1 MVRVVA
7 VGQTKTKPRAA
18 TTAPTEMVAT
28 TITAETT
35 VAGSTVEAMAATVV
49 GEETAEEVEGAT
61 DRTSSTVPAS
71 RGVFEA

>member
-1 MVRVVA
+1 
-7 VGQTKTKPRAA
+7 
-18 TTAPTEMVAT
+18 MVAT

-71 RGVFEA
+71 WGVFEA